1 MIQQKVTIE
10 LQNLFLQSIIDSQL
24 YLVTLVI
31 YILMPFDKVKDS
43 PYRIFTYTMEWSNKD
58 VT

>member
-31 YILMPFDKVKDS
+31 YILMPFDKVKDIVLIES
-43 PYRIFTYTMEWSNKD
+43 
-58 VT
+58 

>member
-31 YILMPFDKVKDS
+31 YILMPFDKVKDIVLIES
-43 PYRIFTYTMEWSNKD
+43 SHIQWNGLTKT
-58 VT
+58 

>member
-1 MIQQKVTIE
+1 MIQQKFTIE

-31 YILMPFDKVKDS
+31 YILMPFDKVKDIVLIES
-43 PYRIFTYTMEWSNKD
+43 SHIQWKGLTKT
-58 VT
+58 

>member
-31 YILMPFDKVKDS
+31 YILMPFDKVKDIVLIES
-43 PYRIFTYTMEWSNKD
+43 SHTQWKGLTK
-58 VT
+58 T

>member
-31 YILMPFDKVKDS
+31 YILMPFDKVKDIVLIES
-43 PYRIFTYTMEWSNKD
+43 SHIQWNCLTKT
-58 VT
+58 

>member
-31 YILMPFDKVKDS
+31 YILMPFDKVKDIVLIES
-43 PYRIFTYTMEWSNKD
+43 SHIQWKGRTQT
-58 VT
+58 

>member
-31 YILMPFDKVKDS
+31 YILMPFDKVKDIVLIES
-43 PYRIFTYTMEWSNKD
+43 SHIQWKGLTKT
-58 VT
+58 

>member
-31 YILMPFDKVKDS
+31 YILMPFDKGKDIVLIES
-43 PYRIFTYTMEWSNKD
+43 SHIQWKGLTKT
-58 VT
+58 

>member
-1 MIQQKVTIE
+1 MIQQKVSIE

-31 YILMPFDKVKDS
+31 YILMPFDKVKDIVLIES
-43 PYRIFTYTMEWSNKD
+43 SHIQWNGLTKT
-58 VT
+58 